1 MDGWIG
7 YSRSWPSVMKLAE
20 FNRLDLMQMQIVQI
34 VQCQDTAHSRLMPG
48 LHYNGSNYNQQP
60 LTHSSGKDN
69 SELYGTFQLALRAA
83 SFHHI
88 HISCDAFKNSL
99 GQAGRSAH
107 PKGDLVVVICS
118 LLTAGSG

>member
-34 VQCQDTAHSRLMPG
+34 VVCCCYSLLYFAVVLLSLYM
-48 LHYNGSNYNQQP
+48 
-60 LTHSSGKDN
+60 LTRYSGDE
-69 SELYGTFQLALRAA
+69 S
-83 SFHHI
+83 I

>member
-1 MDGWIG
+1 MTGYIAWGGGAALVTWFSHQRDGFSNLRNVSTFVSTQSAQNEYW
-7 YSRSWPSVMKLAE
+7 SSAFFRLSHPFLNACLLCQLLLCMSL
-20 FNRLDLMQMQIVQI
+20 FNFATIFNNR
-34 VQCQDTAHSRLMPG
+34 
-48 LHYNGSNYNQQP
+48 
-60 LTHSSGKDN
+60 
-69 SELYGTFQLALRAA
+69 
-83 SFHHI
+83 I